1 MGEAQM
7 LDSKKFLEKI
17 VKYLVN
23 TPEEISI
30 TEVEGKE
37 VNILKLRVAK
47 GEIGFVIGKN
57 GKIAN
62 SIRVLLNAVS
72 ARAGKRV
79 ILEILD

>member
-1 MGEAQM
+1 MEEV
-7 LDSKKFLEKI
+7 DCKKFLEKI
-17 VKYLVN
+17 VSHLVN
-23 TPEEISI
+23 RPEEISI
-30 TEVEGKE
+30 TEVEGKG
-37 VNILKLRVAK
+37 VNILELRVSE
-47 GEIGFVIGKN
+47 GELGFVIGRS

>member
-1 MGEAQM
+1 MVDNKE
-7 LDSKKFLEKI
+7 FLEKI
-17 VKYLVN
+17 VSYLVN
-23 TPEEISI
+23 NPSEISI

-62 SIRVLLNAVS
+62 SIRVLLSAVS

>member
-1 MGEAQM
+1 MV
-7 LDSKKFLEKI
+7 DSKMFLEKI
-17 VKYLVN
+17 VGYLVN
-23 TPEEISI
+23 TPSEVSI

-62 SIRVLLNAVS
+62 SIRILLSAVS

>member
-1 MGEAQM
+1 MV
-7 LDSKKFLEKI
+7 DSKKFLEKI

-47 GEIGFVIGKN
+47 GEIGFVIGKH

-72 ARAGKRV
+72 ARSGKRV

>member
-1 MGEAQM
+1 MA
-7 LDSKKFLEKI
+7 DSKEFLKKI
-17 VKYLVN
+17 VSYLVN
-23 TPEEISI
+23 NPNEISI
-30 TEVEGKE
+30 TEVKGNE
-37 VNILKLRVAK
+37 VNILKLKVAP

-62 SIRVLLNAVS
+62 SIRILLSAVS

>member
-1 MGEAQM
+1 MA
-7 LDSKKFLEKI
+7 DSKTFLKKI
-17 VKYLVN
+17 VSYLVN
-23 TPEEISI
+23 NPDEISI
-30 TEVEGKE
+30 TEVEGNE
-37 VNILKLRVAK
+37 VNILKLKVAP

-62 SIRVLLNAVS
+62 SIRILLSAVS